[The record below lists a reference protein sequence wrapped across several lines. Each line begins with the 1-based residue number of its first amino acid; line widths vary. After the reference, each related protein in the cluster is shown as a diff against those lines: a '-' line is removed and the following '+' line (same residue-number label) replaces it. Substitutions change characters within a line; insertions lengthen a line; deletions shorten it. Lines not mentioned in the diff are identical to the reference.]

1 MKKLT
6 ILFAVF
12 LLSIIVLA
20 DLGRLRRLLS
30 IMNRIPY
37 GDKVLHFLLIGTL
50 TYLVATTL
58 VQALP
63 NRDPKLLVLI
73 SGFILA
79 VIFTI
84 EEISQGPIPGRDAS
98 LKDLLANY
106 AGIAFF
112 GFFSWLSNRRR
123 IS

>member
-6 ILFAVF
+6 ILFAAF

>member
-1 MKKLT
+1 MKRLT
-6 ILFAVF
+6 VFFALFLAAV
-12 LLSIIVLA
+12 IILA
-20 DLGRLRRLLS
+20 DLGMLRRPLYLVT
-30 IMNRIPY
+30 RIPY
-37 GDKVLHFLLIGTL
+37 GDKFLHFILIGTL
-50 TYLVATTL
+50 TYLVTSSL

-63 NRDPKLLVLI
+63 NRDPKLLALL
-73 SGFILA
+73 SGLFLA
-79 VIFTI
+79 LIFTL

-106 AGIAFF
+106 AGITFF